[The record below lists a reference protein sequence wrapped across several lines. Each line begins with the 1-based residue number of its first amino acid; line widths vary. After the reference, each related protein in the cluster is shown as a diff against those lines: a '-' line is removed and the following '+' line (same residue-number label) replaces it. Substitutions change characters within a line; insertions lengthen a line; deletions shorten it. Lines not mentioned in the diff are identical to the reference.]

1 MMAKTIWIALGCSA
15 VLASITIAS
24 RAEPYHHRHS
34 LAYSD
39 RPAYWGVERRR
50 RIYTDC
56 CGWRWTEL
64 HPGEASIR
72 QVNPRLRARSDGR
85 LLEEVGTPPQPPEI
99 VVIWPDSSSSGSA
112 AIIPLGLPMACQA
125 RASHPALAGFRC
137 PHFRR
142 VRLFEKGALRSN
154 PNRNELRCLCA
165 WPSAARSN
173 KLSIYLPIGVLQN
186 KTNFNRL

>member
-1 MMAKTIWIALGCSA
+1 MESITANEQKAGLAMMAKTIWIALGCSA

-85 LLEEVGTPPQPPEI
+85 LLEELGTPPQPPEI

-112 AIIPLGLPMACQA
+112 AIIPW
-125 RASHPALAGFRC
+125 GFRW
-137 PHFRR
+137 HAKR
-142 VRLFEKGALRSN
+142 GHHTLRS
-154 PNRNELRCLCA
+154 PA
-165 WPSAARSN
+165 SAARISGASGSS
-173 KLSIYLPIGVLQN
+173 K
-186 KTNFNRL
+186 RAR